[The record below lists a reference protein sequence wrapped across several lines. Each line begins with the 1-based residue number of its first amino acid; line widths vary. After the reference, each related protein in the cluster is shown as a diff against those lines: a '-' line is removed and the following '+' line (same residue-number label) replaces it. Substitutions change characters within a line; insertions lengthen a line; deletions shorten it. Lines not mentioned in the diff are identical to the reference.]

1 MAIDPRILKAILRF
15 GVDRQTLGE
24 VEDGARDVEDALEA
38 VERKL
43 ADVREAADAL
53 STVGETLAVAG
64 AAMVAPFALAAQN
77 YVQYAGRADVVSR
90 RWLDNQRRLEQ
101 AQLRVGRVAAQAILP
116 VMEKLANLAEDAADF
131 AEKHPDAIKGILYVG
146 GSLAAVGAAAATVG
160 RAVQMFATVKGG
172 FVALARLV
180 GGGAAASGA
189 GAAGAG
195 AAGAAGAA
203 GTAAAGTAGAAGA
216 AGAAGG
222 LTLLGVGASVLGG
235 IAVGGGI
242 YQKIATSKWGQSQ
255 GLANLQQYAAVAA
268 HTLGK
273 LVGGT
278 DTANRWFVKVSG
290 SLGAMDE
297 ATQAATEA
305 ALGLSRAGAAAAQPQ
320 RIISQAAVDT
330 FIAYREAVDQAE
342 QSYQEQRASMV
353 EQFGKSQARAEAQFQ
368 RQEARALE
376 QYQKQRAS
384 ILKRAAAEDR
394 KAEEEY
400 YRQRREVAEQFGIET
415 ARMEEDHQ
423 RNIERMRQTYDVRQ
437 EDAIARRNF
446 DAFVQNER
454 QYEAD
459 RQQAEDDYQLRATR
473 RDEDFARQTQEAE
486 QAYRRQ
492 KDQRQAQLAETL
504 TEAQAN
510 FDEQSAAR
518 AEQHAEAMAQ
528 AEEAQREQLDAAEQ
542 AYQRQ
547 LQELDSSLAKQ
558 LAALDE
564 NLLGE
569 EALRNEHYARM
580 TADLEAWLD
589 SNSRA
594 MRMRLYSGSTPSA
607 AYTATTG
614 GGYTPSLYSRARA
627 AMSRQAGGYTRGG
640 LYRLHGGEFV
650 MSARTTRMAER
661 MVGGPLT
668 QQNVIS
674 GGAHFSLD
682 INVAGE
688 YNEALVPTIQQ
699 AVGAYLGEVILHL
712 NQAQA
717 VAGSGA
723 T

>member
-15 GVDRQTLGE
+15 GVDRETLGE
-24 VEDGARDVEDALEA
+24 VEDGARDLEDSLDA

-43 ADVREAADAL
+43 TDVREAADAL
-53 STVGETLAVAG
+53 STVGETLAIAG

-116 VMEKLANLAEDAADF
+116 VMEKLADLAEDAADF
-131 AEKHPDAIKGILYVG
+131 AEKHPDAIKAILGIG
-146 GSLAAVGAAAATVG
+146 GTLAVVGAAAATIG
-160 RAVQMFATVKGG
+160 RAVTMFATVKGG
-172 FVALARLV
+172 FVALARL
-180 GGGAAASGA
+180 
-189 GAAGAG
+189 AG

-222 LTLLGVGASVLGG
+222 LSLLGIGASALGG

-242 YQKIATSKWGQSQ
+242 YQAIATSKWGQSQ
-255 GLANLQQYAAVAA
+255 GLANLQQYASVAA
-268 HTLGK
+268 YGLGK

-297 ATQAATEA
+297 ATQAATES

-320 RIISQAAVDT
+320 RILSQAAVDT

-342 QSYQEQRASMV
+342 QSYQEQRAAMV

-384 ILKRAAAEDR
+384 ILTRAAAEDR

-400 YRQRREVAEQFGIET
+400 YRQRREAAEQFGIET

-492 KDQRQAQLAETL
+492 KEQRQAQLTETL

-510 FDEQSAAR
+510 FEEQSAQR

-528 AEEAQREQLDAAEQ
+528 AEEAQREQLDAAAE
-542 AYQRQ
+542 AHRRE
-547 LQELDSSLAKQ
+547 LQELDSALAKQ

-569 EALRNEHYARM
+569 EKLRNAHYARM

-589 SNSRA
+589 ANSRA
-594 MRMRLYSGSTPSA
+594 MRERLFAGNTSYAG
-607 AYTATTG
+607 YTATTG
-614 GGYTPSLYSRARA
+614 GTYAPSLYSRGRA

-661 MVGGPLT
+661 MIGGPLT

-674 GGAHFSLD
+674 GGAHSSLD

-699 AVGAYLGEVILHL
+699 AVGAYMGEVILHL
-712 NQAQA
+712 SQAQA

-723 T
+723 A